1 LQAPQLKL
9 PSRLVPEEDPR
20 NYDFPEGFG
29 AAFVE
34 FTSFIEARRARKNIH
49 LAKYGNRMVECS
61 FINELKFEKDDF
73 SREALIKIEK
83 PSGDF
88 EGIEKFAIEFTNK

>member
-1 LQAPQLKL
+1 MPT
-9 PSRLVPEEDPR
+9 RLNPEDDPR

-29 AAFVE
+29 CAFVE
-34 FTSFIEARRARKNIH
+34 FTSFLEAKRARKNIH

-61 FINELKFEKDDF
+61 FLSEEKFELNDF
-73 SREALIKIEK
+73 SRDPLIEVEK

-88 EGIEKFAIEFTNK
+88 EGLEKFAIDFNNSSK